1 MMNPFQMVW
10 ELFVFGIQALFLY
23 GLAIIFCVG
32 LIAYVIADSKKTF
45 EPEVQIKYI
54 YPKER
59 ITKIKECTR
68 IAGCR
73 VRKDGTIEW

>member
-45 EPEVQIKYI
+45 EPEVQVKYI
-54 YPKER
+54 YQKER
-59 ITKIKECTR
+59 IEKVQECTR
-68 IAGCR
+68 ISGCR
-73 VRKDGTIEW
+73 VLKDGTVEY

>member
-10 ELFVFGIQALFLY
+10 DLCVFGIQALFLY

-59 ITKIKECTR
+59 IEKIKECTS

-73 VRKDGTIEW
+73 VREDGTIEW